1 MGFVGTMTTG
11 EGLLSAPPS
20 HGFMI
25 TVNLVIAVVSFL
37 LIRKMKTIK
46 EAAILVVWY
55 AIALALH
62 ETPAAIAFVTGFLAK
77 DFSFI
82 LPYVVAALVL
92 NIQLLP
98 PIVLKKIKE
107 R

>member
-1 MGFVGTMTTG
+1 MGFVGTVTTG

-25 TVNLVIAVVSFL
+25 TMNVFIALASFL
-37 LIRKMKTIK
+37 LIRKMKNIK

-55 AIALALH
+55 TIALALH

-77 DFSFI
+77 DFDFI
-82 LPYVVAALVL
+82 WPYVAVAFVI

-98 PIVLKKIKE
+98 PIILKKIKE